1 MRSIRSQ
8 PKLVIMEKTRDS
20 ETAGISVL
28 DSIAPMDDDVSL
40 GTLERNAAVQLDV
53 LSIYLDADGLCH
65 DRDIKRVYKLKELL

>member
-28 DSIAPMDDDVSL
+28 DSIALMDDDVSL
-40 GTLERNAAVQLDV
+40 GTPERSAAVQLDV